1 MSLSL
6 PTSSPGS
13 RSLLTVSRNVVR
25 KFTFLCVC
33 VCKQM
38 EWGYTHISKIG
49 GVVVSS
55 VSRALY
61 LLISGLISNWVDC
74 YLCWTRVALVWLPLE
89 FRCVESGQPL
99 FHGWQVSFHMPGSAG
114 PMRALGHIQASLRH
128 RLSSAVPV
136 LGQAVFIACVAGFA
150 IPVFYTREANC

>member
-33 VCKQM
+33 VCKQK
-38 EWGYTHISKIG
+38 EWGYTHICKNWRSGDVECIKG
-49 GVVVSS
+49 SN
-55 VSRALY
+55 

-74 YLCWTRVALVWLPLE
+74 YLCCTRVALVWLPLE
-89 FRCVESGQPL
+89 FRCVESRQPP

-114 PMRALGHIQASLRH
+114 PMRALGHIEASPRH

-136 LGQAVFIACVAGFA
+136 LG
-150 IPVFYTREANC
+150 

>member
-33 VCKQM
+33 VSIRS
-38 EWGYTHISKIG
+38 GGILISAKIR

-74 YLCWTRVALVWLPLE
+74 YLCWTRVALVQLPLE

-128 RLSSAVPV
+128 RLSLAVPV
-136 LGQAVFIACVAGFA
+136 LGQAGFIAYVAGFA
-150 IPVFYTREANC
+150 IPVSYTREANC